1 MEKTNAIDAL
11 SALAHEA
18 RLDIFRL
25 LVQAG
30 DAGLPAGEISAR
42 LGMRQN
48 TASTNL
54 AILTR
59 AGLITQRRDG
69 RSVIYAADFGGMRGL
84 VGFLMKDCCA
94 GTPARVDPLLEA
106 IAPIEGDCPCP
117 ASTSR

>member
-25 LVQAG
+25 LVRAG
-30 DAGLPAGEISAR
+30 DEGLPAGEISAR
-42 LGMRQN
+42 LGMLQN

-59 AGLITQRRDG
+59 AGLIAQRREG
-69 RSVIYAADFGGMRGL
+69 RSVIYTAGFDAMRAL

-94 GTPARVDPLLEA
+94 GAPAQIDPLLEA
-106 IAPIEGDCPCP
+106 IAPKEGDCPCP
-117 ASTSR
+117 ASTSL

>member
-25 LVQAG
+25 LVRAG
-30 DAGLPAGEISAR
+30 EAGLPAGEIADR
-42 LGMRQN
+42 LNMRQN

-54 AILTR
+54 AILHR
-59 AGLITQRRDG
+59 AGLIAQRREG
-69 RSVIYAADFGGMRGL
+69 RSVIYAADYAGMRGL

-106 IAPIEGDCPCP
+106 IAPLEGDCSCP